1 MAKIIEENRK
11 TLRQAMQVRCKFSE
25 SADAPTSITPFGDM
39 SDYSAVANLNWEL
52 SPEVNL
58 MDLSGDGFLNDGQ
71 ANPIDPTTDS
81 FRYGYIS
88 SSVARGDGSFSP
100 AFGVTIQAAQNW
112 DVVTLELMEEDGSTK
127 SVQYDAIWS
136 GGATTINI
144 EDWTPGTKA
153 AIVGVFL
160 GRTWTWDNSS
170 LLGVNL
176 DLRAV
181 NTEIGGE
188 LETSS
193 IEIQAYEPTDYTD
206 GIGKIAV
213 GSPIWYSAGYED
225 DMSPVREFYMSEPI
239 EWEDNILTVRGQDA
253 TMFLDNKTVPVDCDN
268 YGTGWDIDHVIV
280 GRIRDALSDISYKEV
295 GGTSGAEIDGPQPIL
310 YEEKAARSVISEY
323 TGIFRDVDQLRVTY
337 VDAGIPTLTIGPV
350 GTNWTIY
357 ADEIEDIVTNAEQ
370 NIREIRIVLPEY
382 YMQYNDSI
390 DKIKATSGK
399 IYFVKLDPPVPYQN
413 INISPTPTS
422 SQEIN
427 CSKFKFKAAASTEYT
442 LSGYPMLENLLD
454 ANNPY
459 SASNNEKGI
468 TERLDFT
475 MPLFVDTRGNSITK
489 ASLPELLRRSNIT
502 YEITFRGNPHIQPR
516 DVINVQIARWVDA
529 NIDIDGLWPE
539 TDLYPSATLY
549 PDATH
554 KKTRKMV
561 TEWVTMTVDSL
572 TLEHGEGGGLTS
584 KIIARKGAV

>member
-39 SDYSAVANLNWEL
+39 SDFESLANLSWEL
-52 SPEVNL
+52 FPEKL

-71 ANPIDPTTDS
+71 ASPMDPSTDS

-88 SSVARGDGSFSP
+88 SNPARGDGSFSP

-112 DVVTLELMEEDGSTK
+112 DVVTLELLNPDGTTK
-127 SVQYDAIWS
+127 TVQYDPIWI
-136 GGATTINI
+136 GGAATINI
-144 EDWTPGTKA
+144 ENWTPGEKA
-153 AIVGVFL
+153 AIIGVYL

-170 LLGVNL
+170 LLGVDV

-181 NTEIGGE
+181 NTELGGE

-193 IEIQAYEPTDYTD
+193 IEIQAYEPEDYTD
-206 GIGKIAV
+206 VIGRIPV
-213 GSPIWYSAGYED
+213 GAPISYIAGYVD
-225 DMSPVREFYMSEPI
+225 DMSQVRNFYLSESI

-268 YGTGWDIDHVIV
+268 YGDGWYIDHVIV
-280 GRIRDALSDISYKEV
+280 DRIREALSDISYR
-295 GGTSGAEIDGPQPIL
+295 EIGSAPDIQITGPQPIL
-310 YEEKAARSVISEY
+310 YEEKAARSVVSEY
-323 TGIFRDVDQLRVTY
+323 TGLFRDLDFLRVTY
-337 VDAGIPTLTIGPV
+337 VDAGIPTLTIGQI
-350 GTNWTIY
+350 GRKWDIY
-357 ADEIEDIVTNAEQ
+357 ADEIEDIGPNIEQ
-370 NIREIRIVLPEY
+370 NIHEIRIVLPEY

-390 DKIKATSGK
+390 DKIKATNGRT
-399 IYFVKLDPPVPYQN
+399 YFVKLDPPVPYQN

-427 CSKFKFKAAASTEYT
+427 CSMFKFKAAASTEYT
-442 LSGYPMLENLLD
+442 LSGYPMLEDLID

-459 SASNNEKGI
+459 SVSNNEKGI
-468 TERLDFT
+468 SERLDFT
-475 MPLFVDTRGNSITK
+475 MPLFEDSGGNSITK
-489 ASLPELLRRSNIT
+489 ASLPELLKRSNIT

-516 DVINVQIARWVDA
+516 DIINVQIARWVDA

-549 PDATH
+549 PDATY
-554 KKTRKMV
+554 KKGRKMI

>member
-25 SADAPTSITPFGDM
+25 SADAPTSVTPFGDM
-39 SDYSAVANLNWEL
+39 SDFEALANLSWEL
-52 SPEVNL
+52 FPEVL

-71 ANPIDPTTDS
+71 ASPMDPSTDS

-88 SSVARGDGSFSP
+88 SNPARGDGSFSP

-112 DVVTLELMEEDGSTK
+112 DVVTLELLNQDGTTK
-127 SVQYDAIWS
+127 TVQYNPIWI
-136 GGATTINI
+136 GGSTTINI
-144 EDWTPGTKA
+144 ENWTPGEKA
-153 AIVGVFL
+153 AIIGIYL

-170 LLGVNL
+170 LLGVDV

-181 NTEIGGE
+181 NTELGGE

-206 GIGKIAV
+206 VIGRIPV
-213 GSPIWYSAGYED
+213 GAPISYIAGYAD
-225 DMSPVREFYMSEPI
+225 DMSQVRNFYLSESI

-268 YGTGWDIDHVIV
+268 YGSGWEIDHVIV
-280 GRIRDALSDISYKEV
+280 DRIREALSDISYR
-295 GGTSGAEIDGPQPIL
+295 EIGSAPDIQITGPQPIL
-310 YEEKAARSVISEY
+310 YEEKAARSVVSEY
-323 TGIFRDVDQLRVTY
+323 TGLFRDLDFLRVTY
-337 VDAGIPTLTIGPV
+337 VDAGIPTLTIGQI
-350 GTNWTIY
+350 GRKWDIY
-357 ADEIEDIVTNAEQ
+357 ADEIEDIGPNIEQ

-390 DKIKATSGK
+390 DKIKATNGRT
-399 IYFVKLDPPVPYQN
+399 YFVKLDPPVPYQN
-413 INISPTPTS
+413 INISPTPAS

-427 CSKFKFKAAASTEYT
+427 CSTFKFKAAASTEYT
-442 LSGYPMLENLLD
+442 LSGYPMLEDLID

-459 SASNNEKGI
+459 SVSNNEKGI
-468 TERLDFT
+468 SERLDFT
-475 MPLFVDTRGNSITK
+475 MPLFEDSGGNSITK
-489 ASLPELLRRSNIT
+489 ASLPELLKRSNIT

-549 PDATH
+549 PDATY

-561 TEWVTMTVDSL
+561 SEWVTMTVDSL

>member
-39 SDYSAVANLNWEL
+39 SDYEPLANLSWEL
-52 SPEVNL
+52 FPEKL

-71 ANPIDPTTDS
+71 ASPMDPSTDS

-88 SSVARGDGSFSP
+88 SNPARGDGSFSP

-112 DVVTLELMEEDGSTK
+112 DVVTLELLNPDGTTK
-127 SVQYDAIWS
+127 TVQYDPIWI
-136 GGATTINI
+136 GGAATINI
-144 EDWTPGTKA
+144 ENWTPGEKA
-153 AIVGVFL
+153 SIIGVYL

-170 LLGVNL
+170 LLGVDV

-181 NTEIGGE
+181 NTELGGE

-206 GIGKIAV
+206 VIGRIPV
-213 GSPIWYSAGYED
+213 GAPISYIAGYAD
-225 DMSPVREFYMSEPI
+225 DMSSVRNFYLSESI

-268 YGTGWDIDHVIV
+268 YGDGWYIDHVIV
-280 GRIRDALSDISYKEV
+280 DRIREALSDISYR
-295 GGTSGAEIDGPQPIL
+295 EIGSAPDIQITGPQPIL
-310 YEEKAARSVISEY
+310 YEEKAARSVVSEY
-323 TGIFRDVDQLRVTY
+323 TGLFRDLDFLRVTY
-337 VDAGIPTLTIGPV
+337 VDAGIPTLTIGQI
-350 GTNWTIY
+350 GRKWDIY
-357 ADEIEDIVTNAEQ
+357 ADEIEDIGPNIEQ

-390 DKIKATSGK
+390 DKIKATNGRT
-399 IYFVKLDPPVPYQN
+399 YFVKLDPPVPYQN

-427 CSKFKFKAAASTEYT
+427 CSMFKFKAAASTEYT
-442 LSGYPMLENLLD
+442 LSGYPMLEDLID

-459 SASNNEKGI
+459 SVSNNEKGI
-468 TERLDFT
+468 SERLDFT
-475 MPLFVDTRGNSITK
+475 MPLFEDSGGNSITK
-489 ASLPELLRRSNIT
+489 ASLPELLKRSNIT

-516 DVINVQIARWVDA
+516 DIINVQIARWVDA

-539 TDLYPSATLY
+539 TDLYPSETLY
-549 PDATH
+549 PDATY
-554 KKTRKMV
+554 KKGRKMI

>member
-39 SDYSAVANLNWEL
+39 SDYEALANLSWEL
-52 SPEVNL
+52 FPEKL

-71 ANPIDPTTDS
+71 ASPMDPSTDS

-88 SSVARGDGSFSP
+88 SNPARGDGSFSP

-112 DVVTLELMEEDGSTK
+112 DVVTLELLNPDGTTK
-127 SVQYDAIWS
+127 TVQYDPIWI
-136 GGATTINI
+136 GGAATINI
-144 EDWTPGTKA
+144 ENWTPGEKA
-153 AIVGVFL
+153 SIIGIYL

-170 LLGVNL
+170 LLGVDV

-181 NTEIGGE
+181 NTELGGE

-206 GIGKIAV
+206 VIGRIPV
-213 GSPIWYSAGYED
+213 GAPISYIAGYVD
-225 DMSPVREFYMSEPI
+225 DMSQVRNFYLSESI

-268 YGTGWDIDHVIV
+268 YGDGWYIDHVIV
-280 GRIRDALSDISYKEV
+280 DRIREALSDISYR
-295 GGTSGAEIDGPQPIL
+295 EIGSAPDIQITGPQPIL
-310 YEEKAARSVISEY
+310 YEEKAARSVVSEY
-323 TGIFRDVDQLRVTY
+323 TGLFRDLDFLRVTY
-337 VDAGIPTLTIGPV
+337 VDAGIPTLTIGQI
-350 GTNWTIY
+350 GRKWDIY
-357 ADEIEDIVTNAEQ
+357 ADEIEDIGPNIEQ

-390 DKIKATSGK
+390 DKIKATNGRT
-399 IYFVKLDPPVPYQN
+399 YFVKLDPPVPYQN

-427 CSKFKFKAAASTEYT
+427 CSMFKFKAAASTEYT
-442 LSGYPMLENLLD
+442 LSGYPMLEDLID

-459 SASNNEKGI
+459 SVSNNEKGI
-468 TERLDFT
+468 SERLDFT
-475 MPLFVDTRGNSITK
+475 MPLFEDSGGNSITK
-489 ASLPELLRRSNIT
+489 ASLPELLKRSNIT

-516 DVINVQIARWVDA
+516 DITNVQIARWVDA

-539 TDLYPSATLY
+539 TDLYPSETLY
-549 PDATH
+549 PDATY
-554 KKTRKMV
+554 KKGRKMI

-572 TLEHGEGGGLTS
+572 TLEHGEGGGLSS

>member
-39 SDYSAVANLNWEL
+39 SDYEALANLSWEL
-52 SPEVNL
+52 FPEKL

-71 ANPIDPTTDS
+71 ASPMDPSTDS

-88 SSVARGDGSFSP
+88 SNPARGDGSFSP

-112 DVVTLELMEEDGSTK
+112 DVVTLELLNPDGTTK
-127 SVQYDAIWS
+127 TVQYDPIWI
-136 GGATTINI
+136 GGAATINI
-144 EDWTPGTKA
+144 ENWTPGEKA
-153 AIVGVFL
+153 AIIGVYL

-170 LLGVNL
+170 LLGVDV

-181 NTEIGGE
+181 NTELGGE

-206 GIGKIAV
+206 VIGRIPV
-213 GSPIWYSAGYED
+213 GAPISYIAGYVD
-225 DMSPVREFYMSEPI
+225 DMSQVRNFYLSEPI

-268 YGTGWDIDHVIV
+268 YGDGWYIDHVIV
-280 GRIRDALSDISYKEV
+280 DRIREALSDISYR
-295 GGTSGAEIDGPQPIL
+295 EIGSAPDIQITGPQPIL
-310 YEEKAARSVISEY
+310 YEEKAARSVVSEY
-323 TGIFRDVDQLRVTY
+323 TGLFRDLDFLRVTY
-337 VDAGIPTLTIGPV
+337 VDAGIPTLTIGQI
-350 GTNWTIY
+350 GRKWDIY
-357 ADEIEDIVTNAEQ
+357 ADEIEDIGPNIEQ
-370 NIREIRIVLPEY
+370 NIHEIRIVLPEY

-390 DKIKATSGK
+390 DKIKATNGRT
-399 IYFVKLDPPVPYQN
+399 YFVKLDPPVPYQN

-427 CSKFKFKAAASTEYT
+427 CSMFKFKAAASTEYT
-442 LSGYPMLENLLD
+442 LSGYPMLEDLID

-459 SASNNEKGI
+459 SVSNNEKGI
-468 TERLDFT
+468 SERLDFT
-475 MPLFVDTRGNSITK
+475 MPLFEDSGGNSITK
-489 ASLPELLRRSNIT
+489 ASLPELLKRSNIT

-516 DVINVQIARWVDA
+516 DIINVQIARWVDA

-549 PDATH
+549 PDATY
-554 KKTRKMV
+554 KKGRKMI